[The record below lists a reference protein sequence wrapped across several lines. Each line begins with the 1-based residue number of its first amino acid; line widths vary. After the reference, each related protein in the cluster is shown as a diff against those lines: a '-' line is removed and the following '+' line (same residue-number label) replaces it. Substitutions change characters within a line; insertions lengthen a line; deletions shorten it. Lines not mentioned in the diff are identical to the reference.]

1 MVNSI
6 HVEEF
11 EQRVKRVQQK
21 MLEEKLDIVIT
32 FGNEAEPQ
40 YVRYFSDYWPSF
52 ETAGVFIP
60 HKGDPAVLI
69 GPESLTFC
77 RAWSKIK
84 RIERLKEFR
93 ESSEPEYPD
102 EVLTSFKDL
111 FEEVI
116 NTSSNRRI
124 GIVGYTLMPIPI
136 YKSIMETAQLF
147 DCEVVRSESLVIEMK
162 QIKGANELQI
172 MRTTASISEKSFEEL
187 LAVIKPG
194 MTEAQV
200 VGESQRFIRKF
211 GAEGEEFLE
220 KIVQ

>member
-69 GPESLTFC
+69 GPEILREPHVLFL
-77 RAWSKIK
+77 RAIWMMSSSSSGVI
-84 RIERLKEFR
+84 RFLPGFR
-93 ESSEPEYPD
+93 FPLPSYFLATRYRCHFSIVSGEN
-102 EVLTSFKDL
+102 
-111 FEEVI
+111 I
-116 NTSSNRRI
+116 QQASSN
-124 GIVGYTLMPIPI
+124 TFLP
-136 YKSIMETAQLF
+136 K
-147 DCEVVRSESLVIEMK
+147 
-162 QIKGANELQI
+162 
-172 MRTTASISEKSFEEL
+172 
-187 LAVIKPG
+187 
-194 MTEAQV
+194 
-200 VGESQRFIRKF
+200 RFPNRDNLIF
-211 GAEGEEFLE
+211 
-220 KIVQ
+220 